1 MPIKTFQDL
10 EVYKLAH
17 EFAMKIFQ
25 ITIDFPKEEK
35 YSLTDQIRRSAR
47 SVAANIAEGWG
58 KRKYINHFKKHLVD
72 ASLEESKSWLL
83 FSRDCEYI
91 DGTELREL
99 FTESEIIGS
108 KIWHYMKIGKIFK
121 SYFLHHTSYIY
132 YAFVQRTCRR
142 ICRTF

>member
-72 ASLEESKSWLL
+72 ANGSLEESKSWLL

-108 KIWHYMKIGKIFK
+108 KIWR
-121 SYFLHHTSYIY
+121 LHENWKD
-132 YAFVQRTCRR
+132 F
-142 ICRTF
+142 